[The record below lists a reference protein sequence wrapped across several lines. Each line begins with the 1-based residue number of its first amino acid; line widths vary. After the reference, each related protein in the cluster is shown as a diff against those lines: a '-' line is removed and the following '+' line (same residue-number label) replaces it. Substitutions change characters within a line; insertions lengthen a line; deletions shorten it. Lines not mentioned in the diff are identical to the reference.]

1 MPHDAAD
8 PDWGDWETASGSA
21 CLIPISAIGSLTIGS
36 CPNANSGVEL
46 QTRTCDLT
54 GCNAEATCNGDEPPT
69 LLGILPVLPILL
81 ATLPQLPHTP
91 IIEVAVTLG
100 CSLHLTWVWWIE
112 KGAAHLPAWL
122 VPGASSRN
130 VSCTPSCTHT
140 VGIQTFPDPITSA
153 AEFRVQVDFSTS
165 LAQGFV
171 KIYLR
176 SGSSENGTVVD
187 WYRGLESVHGPA
199 GAVTVTLSRIEESVP
214 PGTDFKLIL
223 YLGVDSSV
231 TFRDSLAW
239 DRQLDVRVISAPT
252 TAPTAAPTTAPTAS
266 PTTSS
271 PTIMRMVP
279 EGEPKAEAA
288 GAAGGSE
295 AATIA
300 VIVLCAAIVLVCCLV
315 LFAARERRRRQR
327 HAPSGVV
334 AKGRGGAPKINNPS
348 AAVVVN
354 NAEYTRGGDDEV
366 VWRDTA
372 RVVGVRDLGRSPTG
386 ATRTDD
392 VGSPLTSPY
401 AVADPNH
408 VRFLQR
414 RVGPPVTPPT
424 YASPPGVSYA
434 LAGFGVPPEYDSG
447 PYDSGPYAGPP
458 PPAPPRTN
466 GRGGGSR
473 DRRTRRRSSS
483 AGAGPDESPPSHR
496 HTRFIND
503 TSYHAGSELNQLP
516 QRGQGVNRLGQR
528 APALMQSDV
537 GRRPRGPH
545 DYDLAIPS
553 SRSRAIL
560 QAVEHGQPIPV
571 EVYSPEFDF
580 VPQGHMY
587 EYDGFS
593 MMGSRSPPPP
603 PLPPP
608 RDSRSTPLPGTPQ
621 PLYETI
627 DDALNGAHWPDYEVP
642 TPVRSMTDGGPL
654 SPQQRFDLV
663 KHADV

>member
-1 MPHDAAD
+1 MLRCSHQQWVLYGLAVAAAVAPTAAGTEARRACVGMGGDPND

-54 GCNAEATCNGDEPPT
+54 GCNAEATCN
-69 LLGILPVLPILL
+69 
-81 ATLPQLPHTP
+81 
-91 IIEVAVTLG
+91 
-100 CSLHLTWVWWIE
+100 
-112 KGAAHLPAWL
+112 
-122 VPGASSRN
+122 GASSRN

-187 WYRGLESVHGPA
+187 WYRGLEGVHGPA

-214 PGTDFKLIL
+214 PGTDFKLII

-252 TAPTAAPTTAPTAS
+252 TAPTAPTTAPTAS

-354 NAEYTRGGDDEV
+354 NAEYTREGDDEV

-434 LAGFGVPPEYDSG
+434 LAGFGVPPE
-447 PYDSGPYAGPP
+447 YDSGPYAGPP